1 MIINPK
7 IKLRET
13 AGEHYV
19 MVPGKA
25 AGDIGRVVAFN
36 GTSLLLWQSLQG
48 RDFTLAEVQQVLLQ
62 HYEVD
67 EATALRD
74 ASAWVQQLQDMGVIL

>member
-13 AGEHYV
+13 AGEHYI
-19 MVPGKA
+19 MVQGRA
-25 AGDIGRVVAFN
+25 AGDTSRVVALN
-36 GTSLLLWQSLQG
+36 GTSLLLWRSLQW
-48 RDFTLAEVQQVLLQ
+48 RDFTLAEGQQLLLQ

-67 EATALRD
+67 EATAARD